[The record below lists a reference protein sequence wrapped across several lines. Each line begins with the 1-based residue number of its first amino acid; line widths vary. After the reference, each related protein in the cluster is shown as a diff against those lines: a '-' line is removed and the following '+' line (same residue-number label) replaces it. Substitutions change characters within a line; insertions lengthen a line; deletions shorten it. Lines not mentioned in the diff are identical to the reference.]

1 MLYGLLK
8 ENAHSNRKNPTEAES
23 VLWSLLRGKQLG
35 LIFRRQYIIDEYIV
49 DFVCLS
55 KQLIVEVDGKYHL
68 TEEQQELDEKRESR
82 LKQLGFSMLRFTNE
96 EVCIT
101 PDKVIEKIKST
112 LNEY

>member
-8 ENAHSNRKNPTEAES
+8 ENAHSNRKNLTEAES